1 MTLVEGGGA
10 VIGISRDPHI
20 RFDIKGGGDRESQQ
34 KIVKHETKFLFR
46 NFVSPS
52 FPQLLML
59 LLDLLILRVG
69 QLFSHFY
76 IPEPAEATKK
86 KTFFFNFDSN
96 SAPAETFDFLR
107 FLFCLI
113 SYLLFKQISRFR
125 INFKYRC

>member
-52 FPQLLML
+52 VPQLLML

-86 KTFFFNFDSN
+86 KLFFSILIQSQDLRKLLN
-96 SAPAETFDFLR
+96 FLR
-107 FLFCLI
+107 FLFLALSI
-113 SYLLFKQISRFR
+113 FVEE
-125 INFKYRC
+125 